1 MRRLRALNRV
11 ATQLMRDDHVGSP
24 VVVDETGAGRLVEGL
39 LTDRDIVRSGLA
51 MEVDPAC
58 LVDEDVMS
66 RDVVT
71 ALEGDS
77 VSDLLRRMRRKG
89 LRRLPVVTPVG
100 ALVGLVTLDD
110 LLSLMAE
117 QLRELSASLTS
128 IKPACGGVPS
138 MDRCPHVN

>member
-1 MRRLRALNRV
+1 
-11 ATQLMRDDHVGSP
+11 MRDDHVGSP

-39 LTDRDIVRSGLA
+39 LTDRDIVTSVLA

-117 QLRELSASLTS
+117 QLRELKAR
-128 IKPACGGVPS
+128 P
-138 MDRCPHVN
+138 